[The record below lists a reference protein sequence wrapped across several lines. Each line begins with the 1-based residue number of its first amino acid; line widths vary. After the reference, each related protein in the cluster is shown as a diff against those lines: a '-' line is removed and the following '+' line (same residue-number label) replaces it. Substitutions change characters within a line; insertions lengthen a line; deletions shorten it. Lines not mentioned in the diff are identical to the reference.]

1 MISTYAPPRFYNLL
15 EPEMMKRSMRILAPL
30 LLLGFVTSCGNDDPV
45 TEEISVSSLRLIG
58 QQILPRRAEFSAT
71 VVGGLSGIDYDAKT
85 DSYFIISDD
94 RTTTDSPNA
103 PRFYTA
109 RLSFDANSFSGLTFQ
124 SVVSFKQPDGTDYP
138 KVPDLKVADP
148 ESIRI
153 DPLNGNLVWASEGDR
168 TLTST
173 PARVINPFIREITKA
188 GQHVR
193 EYELPSIFAMSSSD
207 VGPRGNLTLEGL
219 AFLPDG
225 KSLAAIM
232 EGPLF
237 QDSAT
242 PTLTTGAQSRITV
255 FDRTSGKAT
264 AQYAYPI
271 EKVQAAPVPAD
282 QFTVNGA
289 TEILALSATRFLVLE
304 RSFSVGVI
312 GNQVR
317 LYEIDISKAT
327 NVLTA
332 ANLQGATAV
341 TKRLVLDFE
350 TLKTQLGGIANLEGI
365 TFGPR
370 LANGKRSLVVI
381 ADDNFPLA
389 DSATDRN
396 QVIVFEVQ
404 P

>member
-1 MISTYAPPRFYNLL
+1 MISTYAPSRFQNLL
-15 EPEMMKRSMRILAPL
+15 EPMMMKRSMRILAPL

-289 TEILALSATRFLVLE
+289 TEILALSSTRFLVLE